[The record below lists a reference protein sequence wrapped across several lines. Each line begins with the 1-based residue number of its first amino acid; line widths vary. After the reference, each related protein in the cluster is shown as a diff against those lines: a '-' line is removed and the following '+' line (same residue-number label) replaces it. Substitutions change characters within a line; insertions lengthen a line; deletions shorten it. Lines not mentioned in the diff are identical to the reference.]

1 MEDGPKV
8 TALALAADAVLSGCP
23 RRLIGVRA
31 AVRPAL
37 ALAAGAVLSGCLD
50 PGIDCWT
57 RERYQAAARLPGGPI
72 HEVQAGAYRGEVV
85 TEDPDDWWTNARF
98 TGEPCRMEVE
108 HRPGGT
114 WVRTHF
120 LDEAVRLRA
129 RMGPGDSPFFTGETA
144 DGRAVVLQH
153 RFGRPVSLTLTH
165 YREDGTL
172 SYGACGRWGA
182 PYRECHVGPE
192 Q

>member
-1 MEDGPKV
+1 MNDGSRV
-8 TALALAADAVLSGCP
+8 T
-23 RRLIGVRA
+23 
-31 AVRPAL
+31 AL
-37 ALAAGAVLSGCLD
+37 ALAAGAVLNGCLD

-57 RERYQAAARLPGGPI
+57 RERYQAAARIPDGPI
-72 HEVQAGAYRGEVV
+72 HEVRAGAYLGEVV
-85 TEDPDDWWTNARF
+85 TENPGNWWTDARF
-98 TGEPCRMEVE
+98 TGEACRMEVE

-153 RFGRPVSLTLTH
+153 RLGRPVSLTLTR

-172 SYGACGRWGA
+172 SYGACRPRGE
-182 PYRECHVGPE
+182 PYRECHAGPE
-192 Q
+192 E